1 MKQSDQSPPSSA
13 SRNSP
18 GVPSPVDTYFQ
29 QLTSIDLEYFKE
41 LVPVY
46 SDFDQT
52 IVRAIITDVGKL
64 QRSGFQ
70 CIKRIKK
77 APRTSLPPQSDW
89 LKLIEEKENYNR
101 PRNHVEVNVMEHHHH
116 EGAELE
122 TREKNTHQ
130 FT

>member
-89 LKLIEEKENYNR
+89 LKLIEEKRTTTDRGIIFHEPLMCFSSSASFNR
-101 PRNHVEVNVMEHHHH
+101 IP
-116 EGAELE
+116 LDIL
-122 TREKNTHQ
+122 
-130 FT
+130 